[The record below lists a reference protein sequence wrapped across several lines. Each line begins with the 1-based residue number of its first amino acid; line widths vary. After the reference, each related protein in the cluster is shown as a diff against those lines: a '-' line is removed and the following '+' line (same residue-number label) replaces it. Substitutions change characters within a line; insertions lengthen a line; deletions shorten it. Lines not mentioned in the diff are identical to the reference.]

1 MMEGD
6 PQLMV
11 EKSITRAVSRR
22 LTDDQTSVREAAL
35 SLIGSYVTKS
45 PAIASSFEAALLSCL
60 KDDGVSVRKRCVKIY
75 QDLLSVAPRF
85 EGRSKAFGSL
95 LERAVDPRE
104 EDGVRDTI
112 HEFFFKLWLDKV
124 DDLPV
129 VSDEATAVVVSRNGN
144 RKNQCRA
151 AVVAEQM
158 VEVVSFAGDAEHLET
173 LLRDLFRGAANNDK
187 GKKQEEK
194 NKRAE
199 RARRHCDGIVSS
211 LIELLLA
218 SEERQAP
225 SKRLPCKSV
234 AATLQTIAIF
244 TSLAPHSVLRRVDVV
259 FPYLKADNG
268 VPPLEELTI
277 VTATCEILYRLASTY
292 GPDIASRA
300 GHVAG
305 DLQQVT
311 YKYGSTARE
320 AAIRTLSVFA
330 DQKTATRDQFRVSLF
345 QLSHRFY
352 KFLYKKSSDES
363 FDNVSVRG
371 RVAFAV
377 FNACTYATHT
387 IDSPRYRAISIAPF
401 PPSDTFAS
409 THVTM
414 QVKSTG
420 RMRCQAKA
428 PTSSPPRSSRGTIS
442 WWLATASSADTYNWT
457 TFRRHALPSA
467 RFPGCLRRNL
477 DSCSCWRTNTYSTAH
492 CRVKRRC
499 A

>member
-6 PQLMV
+6 PHLMV

-85 EGRSKAFGSL
+85 EGRSRAFGSL
-95 LERAVDPRE
+95 LERAVDRRE
-104 EDGVRDTI
+104 EDGVRDMI
-112 HEFFFKLWLDKV
+112 HEFFFKLWLENV
-124 DDLPV
+124 DDAPGG
-129 VSDEATAVVVSRNGN
+129 AAGVVVSRNGN
-144 RKNQCRA
+144 RQNHCSA

-211 LIELLLA
+211 LIEQLLA
-218 SEERQAP
+218 NEERRSP
-225 SKRLPCKSV
+225 SKRLPAKSI
-234 AATLQTIAIF
+234 AATLQSIGIF
-244 TSLAPHSVLRRVDVV
+244 TTLAPQSVLRRVDVV

-268 VPPLEELTI
+268 VPLLDELMI
-277 VTATCEILYRLASTY
+277 VTATCEILYRLASAY

-300 GHVAG
+300 AHVSG
-305 DLQQVT
+305 DLEQVT
-311 YKYGSTARE
+311 YKFGSTARE
-320 AAIRTLSVFA
+320 AAIRTLSILA
-330 DQKTATRDQFRVSLF
+330 DQKTPSRDQFRASLF

-352 KFLYKKSSDES
+352 KFLYKKSSDDS
-363 FDNVSVRG
+363 FENVSG
-371 RVAFAV
+371 RDTSTV
-377 FNACTYATHT
+377 FDVCT
-387 IDSPRYRAISIAPF
+387 
-401 PPSDTFAS
+401 
-409 THVTM
+409 
-414 QVKSTG
+414 
-420 RMRCQAKA
+420 
-428 PTSSPPRSSRGTIS
+428 
-442 WWLATASSADTYNWT
+442 
-457 TFRRHALPSA
+457 
-467 RFPGCLRRNL
+467 
-477 DSCSCWRTNTYSTAH
+477 
-492 CRVKRRC
+492 
-499 A
+499 